1 HLAYSYAP
9 ELGEGRWT
17 FSLFLEDQF
26 MGETTCSVV
35 DGYWWEFGVQG
46 DNEGWY
52 PWNDLTP
59 LRTAEGL
66 LQSTSTS
73 NDPYMMS
80 HPISADASRL
90 SRIEI
95 RMRTS
100 AGREAS
106 IFFITESDS
115 DWGEDKALHFP
126 VTGVGQ
132 FHIYKLDMA
141 TVNSWRGTIT
151 GLRLDPTNSIG
162 DIEIDFMRLTAPLA
176 DQDPYVDQWLFEDD
190 FTDTESG
197 WPQSEIWNYGS
208 GYSDGSYQIWVN
220 IPNFLHVS
228 TIDTNFGDVQ
238 IEVEARKEGGTDYSY
253 YGLVCRAVDFDN
265 SYMFF
270 VGPDGF
276 YAVAKMVEG
285 EIMPVGMA
293 QFLPSEIINQ
303 GSTSNLIRADCVG
316 EQLRLIVN
324 GRVLAEVHDS
334 EFTFGGV
341 GMLAG
346 TFNEPEIIAIFD
358 NYRIFVP

>member
-1 HLAYSYAP
+1 
-9 ELGEGRWT
+9 
-17 FSLFLEDQF
+17 
-26 MGETTCSVV
+26 
-35 DGYWWEFGVQG
+35 
-46 DNEGWY
+46 
-52 PWNDLTP
+52 
-59 LRTAEGL
+59 
-66 LQSTSTS
+66 
-73 NDPYMMS
+73 MMS

-115 DWGEDKALHFP
+115 DWGEDKVLHFP
-126 VTGVGQ
+126 ITGDGQ
-132 FHIYKLDMA
+132 FHIYDLDMT

-151 GLRLDPTNSIG
+151 ALRFDPTNSTG
-162 DIEIDFMRLTAPLA
+162 EIEIDFIRLTAPLA
-176 DQDPYVDQWLFEDD
+176 DSDLNFDQLLFEDD
-190 FTDTESG
+190 FSDTESG
-197 WPQSEIWNYGS
+197 WPRSELWNYGS
-208 GYSDGSYQIWVN
+208 GYTEGSYQIWVN
-220 IPNFLHVS
+220 IPNFVYAS
-228 TIDTNFGDVQ
+228 NRDTNLGDVRM
-238 IEVEARKEGGTDYSY
+238 EVEARKASGTDYSY
-253 YGLVCRAVDFDN
+253 YGLVCRRVDLDN
-265 SYMFF
+265 SYLFF

-324 GRVLAEVHDS
+324 GRVLVEVHDS
-334 EFTFGGV
+334 EFTFGCV

-346 TFNEPEIIAIFD
+346 TFSEPEIVALFDNFKIFD
-358 NYRIFVP
+358 